1 MCVCHMTKHATSRFI
16 SLVISLWCGY
26 DNAAYDR
33 SITFWSEPVRDFQ
46 RDLLFLLHDV
56 ARLLRVDA
64 DKRARS
70 HGMTRAQ
77 WGILIWLER
86 QPGITQKELSELLEV
101 EPITVARLIDRLEGR
116 GMVER
121 RPDPRDRRI
130 WRLHLLDPAYI
141 LLFEI
146 NQQRGEMTRMVTD
159 GIDEDTRNTMTE
171 ALLRM
176 KTTLTQDAHATRRA
190 PYVAPPSVSREA
202 V

>member
-1 MCVCHMTKHATSRFI
+1 MTIMLASIMITWLIMYVSSRG
-16 SLVISLWCGY
+16 SAL
-26 DNAAYDR
+26 N
-33 SITFWSEPVRDFQ
+33 EVR

-64 DKRARS
+64 DKRARQ

-86 QPGITQKELSELLEV
+86 QPGLSQKELAEILEV

-130 WRLHLLDPAYI
+130 WRLHLSLPAHMA
-141 LLFEI
+141 LSGI
-146 NQQRGEMTRMVTD
+146 NRQRAEMAEMVT
-159 GIDEDTRNTMTE
+159 
-171 ALLRM
+171 
-176 KTTLTQDAHATRRA
+176 
-190 PYVAPPSVSREA
+190 S
-202 V
+202 